1 MRILIVEDEYSLANV
16 IKDKLIKEKYLVDI
30 ANDGENGLYN
40 ALMGIYD
47 LIILD
52 VMLPKINGF
61 DILKKLRQENITS
74 KIIMLTAKSEIDD
87 KLEGLTQGA
96 DDYMTKPFHLSE
108 LVARINIQLR
118 KEYNHAN
125 DKSLSFND
133 IKLDIANSKLICTH
147 TNEEVDMICKELQ
160 LLEYLINNKQ
170 NIVSKDQIIDK
181 VWGIDNEAQSN
192 NVEAYISFIRRKLKA
207 IGSSTMIKAI
217 RGLGYRLE
225 VQDEETKN

>member
-16 IKDKLIKEKYLVDI
+16 IKDRLLKEKYLVDI
-30 ANDGENGLYN
+30 ATDGENGLYN

-118 KEYNHAN
+118 KEYNHVN